1 MFKSNKFGRI
11 FWVDDELEFKSCPL
25 NVDETGDF
33 DCEDYVSE
41 WTDWEGVDMNE
52 LLAIHKVCILNKTQ
66 YAGSL
71 TLNDK
76 AHKITNSD
84 EPVIINLP
92 EGTNLKKRSMQYD
105 YADKVIDSQEL
116 EGDISTVKDSDYADK
131 VDTLVDKMGM
141 NSYKWDEQFYNE
153 IVKNDKFS
161 FGRFNDPDYPIH
173 LSQT

>member
-41 WTDWEGVDMNE
+41 WTDWSGVDMNL
-52 LLAIHKVCILNKTQ
+52 LLAIHRCELLNKTQ

-76 AHKITNSD
+76 AHKVTDKKETVMNTYD
-84 EPVIINLP
+84 ENL
-92 EGTNLKKRSMQYD
+92 
-105 YADKVIDSQEL
+105 YAEI
-116 EGDISTVKDSDYADK
+116 VKDS
-131 VDTLVDKMGM
+131 
-141 NSYKWDEQFYNE
+141 
-153 IVKNDKFS
+153 KFS
-161 FGRFNDPDYPIH
+161 YGKFNETNYPTH
-173 LSQT
+173 LQQH

>member
-33 DCEDYVSE
+33 SCDDYVSE

-71 TLNDK
+71 SLNDY
-76 AHKITNSD
+76 AHKVTD
-84 EPVIINLP
+84 
-92 EGTNLKKRSMQYD
+92 KKD
-105 YADKVIDSQEL
+105 
-116 EGDISTVKDSDYADK
+116 DYADK
-131 VDTLVDKMGM
+131 VDRLVDNMGM
-141 NSYKWDEQFYNE
+141 TNYKFDESFYNE
-153 IVKNDKFS
+153 IVKDSKFS
-161 FGRFNDPDYPIH
+161 YGKFNEINYPLH
-173 LSQT
+173 LQQQ

>member
-33 DCEDYVSE
+33 DVEDYVSE

-71 TLNDK
+71 SLNDK

-84 EPVIINLP
+84 
-92 EGTNLKKRSMQYD
+92 D
-105 YADKVIDSQEL
+105 
-116 EGDISTVKDSDYADK
+116 DYADK
-131 VDTLVDKMGM
+131 VDRLVDNMEMRK
-141 NSYKWDEQFYNE
+141 YKFDEQFYNE
-153 IVKNDKFS
+153 IVKDSTFSYGKF
-161 FGRFNDPDYPIH
+161 NEINYPLH
-173 LSQT
+173 LQQQ

>member
-33 DCEDYVSE
+33 NCEDYVSE

-71 TLNDK
+71 SLNDY
-76 AHKITNSD
+76 AHKVTD
-84 EPVIINLP
+84 
-92 EGTNLKKRSMQYD
+92 KKDD
-105 YADKVIDSQEL
+105 YAE
-116 EGDISTVKDSDYADK
+116 K
-131 VDTLVDKMGM
+131 VDRLVDNMGM
-141 NSYKWDEQFYNE
+141 RKYKWDEQFYNE
-153 IVKNDKFS
+153 IVKDSTFSYGKF
-161 FGRFNDPDYPIH
+161 NENNYPLH
-173 LSQT
+173 LQQH

>member
-33 DCEDYVSE
+33 SCDDYVSE

-71 TLNDK
+71 SLNDY
-76 AHKITNSD
+76 AHKITD
-84 EPVIINLP
+84 
-92 EGTNLKKRSMQYD
+92 KKD
-105 YADKVIDSQEL
+105 
-116 EGDISTVKDSDYADK
+116 DYADK

-141 NSYKWDEQFYNE
+141 TKYKFDENLYNE
-153 IVKNDKFS
+153 IVIDSKFS
-161 FGRFNDPDYPIH
+161 YGKFNDIDYPIH
-173 LSQT
+173 LSQS

>member
-33 DCEDYVSE
+33 DVEDYVSE
-41 WTDWEGVDMNE
+41 WTDWEGVDMNL
-52 LLAIHKVCILNKTQ
+52 LLAIHRCELLNKTQ

-76 AHKITNSD
+76 AHKVTD
-84 EPVIINLP
+84 
-92 EGTNLKKRSMQYD
+92 KKD
-105 YADKVIDSQEL
+105 
-116 EGDISTVKDSDYADK
+116 DYADK

-141 NSYKWDEQFYNE
+141 TNYKFDEQFYNE
-153 IVKNDKFS
+153 IVINDKYRFP
-161 FGRFNDPDYPIH
+161 RFNETDYPIH